1 MPSYALVLTLRSKVD
16 LIWRSALQLVIAQSI
31 PLSKIVKKKNIDFC
45 KFFSH
50 LREALFLLKLWN
62 KKWGS
67 LYSFLRHQCRKC
79 APHAFSPIIKTGLGR
94 VSKWQVC
101 GRGKKAQNNPFFQN
115 LHRDITVWTECDK
128 DVNFIS
134 IKLLW
139 MLLIMAAILLCAV
152 QNQGITLMFH
162 KKVDVWLRS

>member
-1 MPSYALVLTLRSKVD
+1 MPSYALVLTLRSKVG

-31 PLSKIVKKKNIDFC
+31 LNEKMNIDFY

-50 LREALFLLKLWN
+50 LKEALFLLKLWN

-79 APHAFSPIIKTGLGR
+79 APHAFSPIIKRGLGR
-94 VSKWQVC
+94 VSKWHVC
-101 GRGKKAQNNPFFQN
+101 GRGQKAQNNPFFQN

-134 IKLLW
+134 IMLLW
-139 MLLIMAAILLCAV
+139 MLLITAAILLCAV
-152 QNQGITLMFH
+152 R
-162 KKVDVWLRS
+162 DVQCKTRESP